1 VIAENSLGDRLFTI
15 FLYLMM
21 ALLAFL
27 CVAPFIHVISL
38 SLSSNAA
45 IKMGAVG
52 LWPVDFHTQNYQF
65 VLKEPQFMRS
75 FGVSVVR
82 VVFGV
87 SAMLIMTIMTAYP
100 LSRDSVPMFGR
111 TPFKMIM
118 LFSGMFGGGL
128 IPTYMAMRSLH
139 LTNNFLVL
147 ILPGALAVFSVIL
160 VMNFFRGIPVEL
172 TEAAE
177 LDGAS
182 HWDILFRIFLP
193 VSLPVLATISLF
205 SAVGHWN
212 SWFDGVIYMDEI
224 RMWPLQSYLYA
235 RVTSQ
240 MIQKSGTAAGGT
252 AERMGQSFNELTP
265 EGLSTAMI
273 LVATIPILLVYP
285 FLQRYFVKGLT
296 LGSVKG

>member
-1 VIAENSLGDRLFTI
+1 MIAENSLGDRLFTI